1 MKKVIT
7 LLFLFILSSQL
18 IGQSSAITKI
28 TLEDIFKSRQLAA
41 KSVRGIVPMRGDF
54 FCRLNGQGITE
65 SSYKTGEETRI
76 LVDLNFLKQSDSN
89 FSKIDAYSFNSTE
102 TQILL
107 ATNTE
112 SIYRHSSKSDF
123 YVYDI
128 PSKSMKKVSNGG
140 KQRLAAFSPDGSKIA
155 FVRDNNIFMVDLATF
170 EEKQIT
176 HDGKE
181 EKIINGTSDWV
192 YEEEFSFT
200 KAFFWSPEGKYIAFY
215 KFDESRVPEFQITK
229 YGDLYPKHEK
239 YKYPKAGE
247 DNSVVSI
254 HTYSVE
260 KNLIQTM
267 NIGTE
272 TDIYIPRIQW
282 TNSDE
287 ALSISRLNRL
297 QNKYDLMLANPQT
310 GETKVI
316 YNESNKY
323 YVDITDDLFFIS
335 GKKELNQG
343 FVLSSE
349 SEGFKHIYYYSM
361 QGELIKKLTSG
372 NWDVDNVIGFDNL
385 NKAVV
390 FSAAMKSPINRE
402 VYSVDLKGKIKEIEA
417 KDGWNQLSFS
427 SNFNYY
433 IANWSDANTP
443 PQIQLKDRNGKII
456 KTLEDNS
463 DLQNT
468 VKKYGFGKKTF
479 FTIKTSENIDLNA
492 WQILPPNFDEH
503 KKYAVLFYVYGGP
516 GSQTVQNR
524 WGSTRDTWL
533 QLLAQN
539 DIIIVSVDNRGTGF
553 RGEEFKKM
561 TYLQLGKYEIIDQI
575 EAAKFMTKLPYVVE
589 NKIAMFGWSY
599 GGYMSSLAI
608 TKGAEVFS
616 TAIAVAPVT
625 NWRYYDNIYTERFM
639 RTPQE
644 NSLGYDDNS
653 PINHVEKLIGNYL
666 LVHGDADDNV
676 HPQNTYDLI
685 TALVDANKQF
695 DLMIYPNSN
704 HGIYTGKNTSIN
716 LHQKMTDFLLKHLK

>member
-1 MKKVIT
+1 MKKVIA

-18 IGQSSAITKI
+18 IGQSSANTKI

-54 FCRLNGQGITE
+54 FCRLNEQGIIE
-65 SSYKTGEETRI
+65 SSYKTGEKTRI
-76 LVDLNFLKQSDSN
+76 LVDINFLKQSDSN
-89 FSKIDAYSFNSTE
+89 FSKIDAYSFNTTE

-128 PSKSMKKVSNGG
+128 PSKSLKQVSNGG

-181 EKIINGTSDWV
+181 EKIINGSSDWV

-200 KAFFWSPEGKYIAFY
+200 KAFFWSPQGKYIAFY

-247 DNSVVSI
+247 VNSVVSI

-297 QNKYDLMLANPQT
+297 QNRYELMLANPQI
-310 GETKVI
+310 GETRVI
-316 YNESNKY
+316 YNETNKY

-361 QGELIKKLTSG
+361 QGELIKKLTTG
-372 NWDVDNVIGFDNL
+372 NWDVDNVIGYDNL
-385 NKAVV
+385 NKVVV
-390 FSAAMKSPINRE
+390 FSAAIKSPISRE

-417 KDGWNQLSFS
+417 KDGWNQLNFS

-443 PQIQLKDRNGKII
+443 PQIQLKDSNGKII

-463 DLQNT
+463 ELQNT
-468 VKKYGFGKKTF
+468 VKDYSFGKKTF
-479 FTIKTSENIDLNA
+479 FTIKTSGNIDLNA

-524 WGSTRDTWL
+524 WGSIRDTWL

-575 EAAKFMTKLPYVVE
+575 EAAKFMAKLPYVDE

-644 NSLGYDDNS
+644 NSMGYDDNS
-653 PINHVEKLIGNYL
+653 PINHVEKLKGNYL